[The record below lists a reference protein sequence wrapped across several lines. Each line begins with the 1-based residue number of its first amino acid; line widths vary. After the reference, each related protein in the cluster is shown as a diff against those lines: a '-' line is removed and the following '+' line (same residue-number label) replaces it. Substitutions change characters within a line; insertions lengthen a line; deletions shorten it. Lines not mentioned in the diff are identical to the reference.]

1 MTTISALPPGYEID
15 PANPGKARR
24 VCSPA
29 QASASNEAA
38 LMEAAM
44 KTKHGKETHEFL
56 TQLATAT
63 NTRRTDRT
71 MPPSEGGYA
80 VVHLVLPYPPSTNTA
95 YNPINGV
102 MVKSKEAREYTKAVK
117 DIVAG
122 LPKLAGDVMVTIY
135 VFRPRR
141 ARDLPNC
148 EKVMIDAMKGLLWRD
163 DEQINAMPMYRFED
177 KQNPRVELTA
187 VGRLADLKGEK

>member
-1 MTTISALPPGYEID
+1 MTHIEVLPSFLEPDPDRPGH
-15 PANPGKARR
+15 ARR
-24 VCSPA
+24 IQSPA
-29 QASASNEAA
+29 QASASNTAA
-38 LMEAAM
+38 LMAAA
-44 KTKHGKETHEFL
+44 TK
-56 TQLATAT
+56 
-63 NTRRTDRT
+63 TRRTDRT